1 MIQKII
7 HCKLKKTILFISF
20 LVCVINSYA
29 QWNTDRILAIGRNAM
44 DFEDYV
50 LSIQYFNQVIRI
62 KPYLPEP
69 YMYRGIAKVNLGDY
83 IGADQDCS
91 EAIAINP
98 FVPQAYYA
106 RGFARKRLGLYAE
119 AINDF
124 NKALEFDPNNSTYII
139 NKKEAKVGIKD
150 YDGAIEDLNLYRK
163 LEPKEPGIDYE
174 IGLIKLEQK
183 DTIAAIEAFNKH
195 IVSDST
201 NSQSYSVRALLK
213 MQLKDDKGAI
223 EDYDKAIKYK
233 STYFGD
239 YINRGILN
247 VQRNNFKQALADY
260 NDAIKFDPKSV
271 LAYYNRGLLRASLGD
286 NNNAIGDLSKVVE
299 MDTTNYEARLQKA
312 YLELKVGDLN
322 GAIKDYNVILKK
334 YPFFVPAYY
343 GIAEA
348 KKKGGHKREAE
359 QYNYLGYQI
368 ESNKDYYKRKQ
379 TLVAKNQMAK
389 KAQKLKSEEKEIN
402 VIDKFTANVENT
414 KEVENKY
421 GSGLRGNIQN
431 TYFEVNIEKNFVL
444 SYYSKEDE
452 IRRTNTYYPII
463 SQYNSE
469 KKLPQ
474 SLKITNTEITLTS
487 ELINNHFEVI
497 NKLSAQI
504 ADEPNNCDLYFARAL
519 EFALVLDFNSA
530 IDDLNKTLQLKNNFS
545 IAYFTRANLRHKL
558 IEYHINNQLS
568 IDNKSG
574 KKIQSSTDNYKIDFD
589 LIMRDYEK
597 TIQLNPDFSFA
608 YYNKAN
614 VYCSLK
620 DYKSALEYYSKA
632 IEIDPDFAEAYFNRG
647 LNYFYLNEK
656 LPGSIDVSKSG
667 ELGVYK
673 SYNILKRLME

>member
-1 MIQKII
+1 MKKI
-7 HCKLKKTILFISF
+7 LLLISF
-20 LVCVINSYA
+20 LLSVISSYA

-44 DFEDYV
+44 EYEDYV

-62 KPYLPEP
+62 KPYLPDP

-106 RGFARKRLGLYAE
+106 RGFARKRIGLFTE

-139 NKKEAKVGIKD
+139 NRKEAKVGIKD
-150 YDGAIEDLNLYRK
+150 YNGAIEDLNIYRK

-174 IGLIKLEQK
+174 IGIIKLEQK
-183 DTIAAIEAFNKH
+183 DTLAAIEAFDKH
-195 IVSDST
+195 IISDST
-201 NSQSYSVRALLK
+201 NSQAYSVRALLK
-213 MQLKDDKGAI
+213 MQLKNDKGAI
-223 EDYDKAIKYK
+223 EDYDKAIKNK

-260 NDAIKFDPKSV
+260 NDAIKFDSKSV
-271 LAYYNRGLLRASLGD
+271 LAFYNRGLLRASLGD

-389 KAQKLKSEEKEIN
+389 KVQTLKSEEKEIN
-402 VIDKFTANVENT
+402 LIDKFIASAEDS

-421 GSGLRGNIQN
+421 GGGLRGNIQN
-431 TYFEVNIEKNFVL
+431 TYVEVSIEKNFVF

-452 IRRTNTYYPII
+452 IRRTNTYYPVV

-474 SLKITNTEITLTS
+474 SLKITNTEIALTA
-487 ELINNHFEVI
+487 EIINNHFEAI
-497 NKLSAQI
+497 NKLTGQI
-504 ADEPNNCDLYFARAL
+504 ADEPNNHDLYFARAL
-519 EFALVLDFNSA
+519 EFALVQDFNSA
-530 IDDLNKTLQLKNNFS
+530 IDDLNKTLQLKSNFS
-545 IAYFTRANLRHKL
+545 IAYFTRANLRLKL
-558 IEYHINNQLS
+558 IEYQIINQNLT
-568 IDNKSG
+568 IDKSENNNFTIAE
-574 KKIQSSTDNYKIDFD
+574 KAKINYD
-589 LIMRDYEK
+589 LVMKDYDK
-597 TIQLNPDFSFA
+597 TTELNPDFSFA

-614 VYCSLK
+614 VLCTLK
-620 DYKSALEYYSKA
+620 DYESALGYYTKA

-647 LNYFYLNEK
+647 LNYFYLNKK

-667 ELGVYK
+667 ELGIYK